1 MARSGAGGEWSI
13 KATIPHTSWFEQEM
27 AELLETKEPVGSGLW
42 GLPPDDRNASLYAK
56 NHEQSLNETLFDSTE
71 SFNRLVSDFETP
83 EDIDLSDPKRYKNMP
98 PGWVPWQIIAQ
109 NSYDHYRHHVAD
121 ISAWTSQT

>member
-1 MARSGAGGEWSI
+1 M
-13 KATIPHTSWFEQEM
+13 
-27 AELLETKEPVGSGLW
+27 
-42 GLPPDDRNASLYAK
+42 RNIHENYAK

-71 SFNRLVSDFETP
+71 SFNRLVSDFETL